1 MRIRDFLRGVREATF
16 SERVWRFDLHAFQI
30 PDEIKMHLQE
40 QVLQVVRAPLWKVG
54 SSGTMKSVSKGL
66 IGQSKDGPGSRT
78 RTRKGCCLSQPKG
91 LGEDGDH
98 FEETVADVGELPER
112 TGITESG
119 YPFFTGMDY
128 ISRGLP

>member
-1 MRIRDFLRGVREATF
+1 
-16 SERVWRFDLHAFQI
+16 
-30 PDEIKMHLQE
+30 MHLQE

-98 FEETVADVGELPER
+98 FEVTVADVGELPER

-119 YPFFTGMDY
+119 DPFFTGMDY

>member
-1 MRIRDFLRGVREATF
+1 MVLGRELEST
-16 SERVWRFDLHAFQI
+16 RV
-30 PDEIKMHLQE
+30 
-40 QVLQVVRAPLWKVG
+40 VLSLSLSPPLK
-54 SSGTMKSVSKGL
+54 
-66 IGQSKDGPGSRT
+66 
-78 RTRKGCCLSQPKG
+78 PKG

-119 YPFFTGMDY
+119 YPFLTGMDY